1 MNQLYRSLEQ
11 HLEVFKTNTPR
22 FLTRIGQSY
31 IIFLSTV
38 SCRNSKLR
46 PNFSTPDFRIV
57 DTHICVCV
65 CVCMCFAIL
74 KFAQKST
81 TSDCHSQQLLW
92 PVKCT
97 QKRKISSNT
106 THRRKPRRSA
116 SSYIP
121 NQWTTHTLTGV
132 GPSRSTN
139 QYGREG
145 CSGVKLEKKQYIFC
159 FPS

>member
-11 HLEVFKTNTPR
+11 HLEVFTTNTPR
-22 FLTRIGQSY
+22 FSTQIGQSY

-57 DTHICVCV
+57 DTRICV

-106 THRRKPRRSA
+106 THKAKAETLRFFLHPKPVD
-116 SSYIP
+116 
-121 NQWTTHTLTGV
+121 THTH
-132 GPSRSTN
+132 SRESDRVFRRTST
-139 QYGREG
+139 
-145 CSGVKLEKKQYIFC
+145 VEKGEAE
-159 FPS
+159 

>member
-1 MNQLYRSLEQ
+1 MSQLYRLLEQ
-11 HLEVFKTNTPR
+11 HLEVFITDTAR
-22 FLTRIGQSY
+22 FSTQIGQSY
-31 IIFLSTV
+31 IIFLLTV

-57 DTHICVCV
+57 NTHSSV

-81 TSDCHSQQLLW
+81 TSVCHSQQLLW

-106 THRRKPRRSA
+106 TQGESRDAPLLLTSQPVDTHTHGSRTKSFDEPVRPRRV
-116 SSYIP
+116 
-121 NQWTTHTLTGV
+121 Q
-132 GPSRSTN
+132 RSKI
-139 QYGREG
+139 R
-145 CSGVKLEKKQYIFC
+145 KKQYIFC